1 MQGDKLAL
9 YDALADNESAVR
21 EPGDGTLRKIA
32 VEPTQS
38 LGKSVTVD
46 WAVRENV
53 RARMRIMVRTLLRR
67 CKYPPDR
74 QQAATEPVLKQAEA
88 LSREWVA

>member
-1 MQGDKLAL
+1 MCW
-9 YDALADNESAVR
+9 DAAFCRDERGEFVA
-21 EPGDGTLRKIA
+21 
-32 VEPTQS
+32 
-38 LGKSVTVD
+38 
-46 WAVRENV
+46 
-53 RARMRIMVRTLLRR
+53 RTLLRR

>member
-1 MQGDKLAL
+1 MCW
-9 YDALADNESAVR
+9 DAAFCRDERGEFV
-21 EPGDGTLRKIA
+21 
-32 VEPTQS
+32 
-38 LGKSVTVD
+38 
-46 WAVRENV
+46 
-53 RARMRIMVRTLLRR
+53 VRTLLRR

>member
-1 MQGDKLAL
+1 MFLGVTIVSWRDISARYTGSEVYRCSL
-9 YDALADNESAVR
+9 YRLTMCWDAAFCRDERGEFV
-21 EPGDGTLRKIA
+21 
-32 VEPTQS
+32 
-38 LGKSVTVD
+38 
-46 WAVRENV
+46 
-53 RARMRIMVRTLLRR
+53 VRTLLRR